1 MKFIFVGAG
10 YCSEFII
17 PLLSKNCKIIGI
29 HKSLPPKLRYKYFN
43 HVQRYDYKSFL
54 NDKKDILQGV
64 THILVSVPPD
74 EKGDRFINNIGKD
87 LIELKSL
94 KWLGYFSSTGVYG
107 NHSGKWVDENS
118 ELRTNNTRSR
128 NRIKA
133 EEQYLNFFKKNAL
146 PVHIFRLPGIYGPKK
161 SILEKIKEEKALIIK
176 KRGHVFSRVY
186 VKDIAKCI
194 MKSIK
199 KITPGEIYNVSD
211 DRPCSSEE
219 LILYACKKMKL
230 KKPSQIDYND
240 ISIGEMTKSFY
251 KENKKVSNK
260 KVKEFLDW
268 NPDFRDYK
276 EGLKDIF
283 DIDDSIII

>member
-29 HKSLPPKLRYKYFN
+29 HKSLPPKSRYKYFN
-43 HVQRYDYKSFL
+43 YVQRYDYANFL
-54 NDKKDILQGV
+54 DEKKNILKGV
-64 THILVSVPPD
+64 THILVSIPPN
-74 EKGDRFINNIGKD
+74 EKGDRVINKIGKD

-94 KWLGYFSSTGVYG
+94 KWVGYFSSTGVYG
-107 NHSGKWVDENS
+107 DHCGRWVDEKS
-118 ELRTNNTRSR
+118 ELKTNNTRSK

-161 SILEKIKEEKALIIK
+161 SILEKIKEKKALIIK
-176 KRGHVFSRVY
+176 KQGHVFSRVY

-194 MKSIK
+194 MKSIE

-219 LILYACKKMKL
+219 LILYVCKKMKL
-230 KKPSQIDYND
+230 EKPSQVDYSD
-240 ISIGEMTKSFY
+240 ISISEMTKSFY

-260 KVKEFLDW
+260 KIKELLDW

-283 DIDDSIII
+283 DIDDNLRI